1 MVALFCVNTYCILSQ
16 AADIASG
23 DTLSVEDVDNILHD
37 SNISNK
43 DKTNYLLQYL
53 SNQRDSV
60 LDFAKTLCIAII
72 VFVIGR
78 RLVELF
84 LRLNEKWMDKRE
96 VEIGAK
102 RFILSFLRV
111 VYYILLI
118 FLVAGILGVGTSS
131 IVAMVGSAGLAIG
144 LALQG
149 SLSNVAGG
157 VLILLT
163 HPFQV
168 GDYIS
173 VDGVEGTVASI
184 DVFYTKI
191 ATVENKIIV
200 IPNGTVSN
208 SKLINNT
215 KADYRMLILDFSVKN
230 GTDIKKLRGELLGI
244 MKNKDVI
251 CQDKDMSIVVDKL
264 GPVYIKMQAKC
275 WTATEKY
282 SAVRY
287 EMLEEIQDCIDKYVR
302 DSDVNT

>member
-1 MVALFCVNTYCILSQ
+1 MFSRVTHFCVDAYCMLSK
-16 AADIASG
+16 AADVVSDGMI
-23 DTLSVEDVDNILHD
+23 SVEDVDNILHD
-37 SNISNK
+37 DNISGK
-43 DKTNYLLQYL
+43 EKTNYLLQYL
-53 SNQRDSV
+53 SNQKDSV
-60 LDFAKTLCIAII
+60 LDFAKTLLIAIV
-72 VFVIGR
+72 VFIIGR
-78 RLVELF
+78 RFVELF

-111 VYYILLI
+111 VYYILLV
-118 FLVAGILGVGTSS
+118 FLTAGILGVGTSS

-168 GDYIS
+168 GDYIV

-191 ATVENKIIV
+191 ATVENKIVV

-215 KADYRMLILDFSVKN
+215 KADYRMLILDFSVRN
-230 GTDIKKLRGELLGI
+230 DIDAKILREKILNI
-244 MKNKDVI
+244 IKNKELI
-251 CQDKDMSIVVDKL
+251 CQDKDVSIVIDKL
-264 GPVYIKMQAKC
+264 GPVYTKMQAKC
-275 WTATEKY
+275 WTATENF
-282 SAVRY
+282 SEVRY
-287 EMLEEIQDCIDKYVR
+287 DMLEEIKNCLDEF
-302 DSDVNT
+302 N

>member
-1 MVALFCVNTYCILSQ
+1 MAFFRVNTYYILSQ
-16 AADIASG
+16 TAKIASG
-23 DTLSVEDVDNILHD
+23 GTINSEDMDTILHD
-37 SNISNK
+37 SNISSK
-43 DKTNYLLQYL
+43 EKTNYLLQYL
-53 SNQRDSV
+53 YNQRDVV
-60 LDFAKTLCIAII
+60 LDFAKTLLIAII
-72 VFVIGR
+72 VFIIGR

-84 LRLNEKWMDKRE
+84 LRLNEKWMEKRE

-111 VYYILLI
+111 VYYVLLI

-173 VDGVEGTVASI
+173 VDGVEGTVSSI

-215 KADYRMLILDFSVKN
+215 KADYRMLILDFSVKK
-230 GTDIKKLRGELLGI
+230 GLDIEILRGELLDI
-244 MKNKDVI
+244 MNKKDEI
-251 CQDKDMSIVVDKL
+251 CSDKDMSVVVDKL

-275 WTATEKY
+275 WTETKDY
-282 SAVRY
+282 SQARY
-287 EMLEEIQDCIDKYVR
+287 QMLEEIQKCLDKHE
-302 DSDVNT
+302 